1 MVIYPQNV
9 QSLFGQCPN
18 GCGVNFTGASLH
30 LIVLIL
36 FVICVVVAATFEAE
50 VRETS
55 LKSTLSLLPMI
66 KENKE
71 MWFFSHIAG
80 GLVEKKIRLHRDAKS
95 GRYGSYIC
103 AILSKAVLIFSYPQT
118 AQ

>member
-1 MVIYPQNV
+1 MVMYPKNV
-9 QSLFGQCPN
+9 QSLFGY
-18 GCGVNFTGASLH
+18 GVNFTGASLS

-80 GLVEKKIRLHRDAKS
+80 GLVWKKYVYTEMQKVADM
-95 GRYGSYIC
+95 
-103 AILSKAVLIFSYPQT
+103 AVISVLFFPRRC
-118 AQ
+118 

>member
-1 MVIYPQNV
+1 MDWASPKIT
-9 QSLFGQCPN
+9 FFWH
-18 GCGVNFTGASLH
+18 FTGASLS

-80 GLVEKKIRLHRDAKS
+80 GLVWKKIRLHRDAKS

-118 AQ
+118 DQ